1 MLHSTSRF
9 WDDQCTDGVTKSQR
23 LTPSL
28 GGWEPKFN
36 CFIFFVNY
44 LEGRSPMDK
53 TSRCSAAMPP
63 VWPTPFQPHLDSRAL
78 KEHNF
83 LLWTSM
89 HKLFA
94 WSYHDQFIISWKK
107 SRILR
112 AKRRR
117 KICTDLKNMI
127 HFWASL
133 ATPNLGL
140 PSSIL
145 IRKGL
150 LESQTMIQLEWNESW
165 KNGLMSES
173 GTNKGVLIRVRNTRL
188 WLINKSTLPK
198 YSVIHVVH
206 WIPENYMSQ
215 PGVWIGHFVF
225 QIFTWR
231 WIRR

>member
-1 MLHSTSRF
+1 MQQCIMTTSCLHVAKGMCNIHRYSKTKLQYPRMILERYSN
-9 WDDQCTDGVTKSQR
+9 GVYKEPYFPISSNIGTNLLCFTAHQGSEMISVLMESQSLR
-23 LTPSL
+23 GWLHSL

-53 TSRCSAAMPP
+53 TSRCSTAVPP

-107 SRILR
+107 SKILG

-117 KICTDLKNMI
+117 KIYKEHDT
-127 HFWASL
+127 
-133 ATPNLGL
+133 
-140 PSSIL
+140 
-145 IRKGL
+145 
-150 LESQTMIQLEWNESW
+150 
-165 KNGLMSES
+165 
-173 GTNKGVLIRVRNTRL
+173 
-188 WLINKSTLPK
+188 
-198 YSVIHVVH
+198 
-206 WIPENYMSQ
+206 
-215 PGVWIGHFVF
+215 FVGF
-225 QIFTWR
+225 FGNP
-231 WIRR
+231 